1 MVTFYRYPKAH
12 GRHLRTTNVVES
24 PLAALRLRTDA
35 AQRFKKVERATAVI
49 GKRRMVARTRFR
61 RLRAPDL
68 LAKVHAGARYE
79 EGIEVTEKGV
89 AA

>member
-1 MVTFYRYPKAH
+1 M
-12 GRHLRTTNVVES
+12 
-24 PLAALRLRTDA
+24 
-35 AQRFKKVERATAVI
+35 
-49 GKRRMVARTRFR
+49 RMVARTRFR

-79 EGIEVTEKGV
+79 DGIEVTEKGV